1 MAHPAAAPAGTGPH
15 RLHVRAASLAVAVAV
30 VAAAVASTAAVL
42 PAPVVVAVVT
52 VAAVAVAVA
61 AALLVFEPDGRVTR
75 HEGNYSLYLELSA
88 QQKAQ
93 EAELS
98 AGTAAKAKLERASK
112 ASEAGSGA
120 GGGAKKKGLSY
131 AQQRELEA
139 IVGRIEKAEAEVELL
154 TARLASPAVYAEGH
168 AAVAAVND
176 ALREA
181 RALAQSLTARWE
193 ELEARKDA

>member
-1 MAHPAAAPAGTGPH
+1 MNRRLAPPEGI
-15 RLHVRAASLAVAVAV
+15 VA
-30 VAAAVASTAAVL
+30 L
-42 PAPVVVAVVT
+42 
-52 VAAVAVAVA
+52 
-61 AALLVFEPDGRVTR
+61 EPDGRVTR

-112 ASEAGSGA
+112 AEAGSGA

-139 IVGRIEKAEAEVELL
+139 IVGRIEAAEAEVEAL

-168 AAVAAVND
+168 AAVAAVSE